1 MGLNPVDALAE
12 GVQKGLDSFAIG
24 LGDDMLNMSS
34 SMSTVNASKSGQ
46 LLLDV
51 STFTYNP
58 LRDPTVLNALQNS
71 ALLYVLFLLAFIF
84 VGGAWVQISRLKP
97 TREFLGMKLNT
108 GSSLAGFMKT
118 VFILIVVAPVIPF
131 LMWLVLMFNYIIC
144 NMIMTGM
151 LPSIML
157 TPENVTL
164 YVAMCFVYALMA
176 TSFVWRS
183 LIIGLC
189 MGYCLIIII
198 MIAVPSTR
206 RLGKGLLSYYILMVF
221 MQPVILAITCVGVG
235 IIQFIAPFGG
245 NNALFGYM
253 VLGLLLLVV
262 SLVFILG
269 PFTIMKLLGSAKNKI
284 KLVL

>member
-1 MGLNPVDALAE
+1 MGLDPVDALAE

-34 SMSTVNASKSGQ
+34 SMSTANASKSGQ

-58 LRDPTVLNALQNS
+58 LRDPTVLNALHNS

-84 VGGAWVQISRLKP
+84 VGGAWVQFSRLRP
-97 TREFLGMKLNT
+97 TRELLGMKLNT
-108 GSSLAGFMKT
+108 GTSLAGFMKT

-164 YVAMCFVYALMA
+164 YVAMCFIYMLMA
-176 TSFVWRS
+176 ASFVWRS

-198 MIAVPSTR
+198 MIAVPATH
-206 RLGKGLLSYYILMVF
+206 RLGKGILSYYVMMVF

-235 IIQFIAPFGG
+235 IIKFIAPSEPLSI
-245 NNALFGYM
+245 LFSYL

>member
-1 MGLNPVDALAE
+1 MGLDPVDALAE
-12 GVQKGLDSFAIG
+12 GVQRGLDSFAIG

-34 SMSTVNASKSGQ
+34 SMSTANASQSGQ
-46 LLLDV
+46 LLLDI

-58 LRDPTVLNALQNS
+58 LKDPSVINALQNS
-71 ALLYVLFLLAFIF
+71 ALLYVVFLLAFIF
-84 VGGAWVQISRLKP
+84 VGGAWVQFSRLRP
-97 TREFLGMKLNT
+97 TRELLGMKLNA
-108 GSSLAGFMKT
+108 GSSLSDFMKT
-118 VFILIVVAPVIPF
+118 VFILIVVAPIIPF
-131 LMWLVLMFNYIIC
+131 FMWLILLFNYIIC
-144 NMIMTGM
+144 NMIMAGM

-176 TSFVWRS
+176 MSFVWRS

-198 MIAVPSTR
+198 MIAVPPTR
-206 RLGKGLLSYYILMVF
+206 RLGKGILSYYVLMIF

-235 IIQFIAPFGG
+235 IIQFIETSDPMSI
-245 NNALFGYM
+245 LFAYL

-269 PFTIMKLLGSAKNKI
+269 PWTIMKLLGSAKNKI

>member
-1 MGLNPVDALAE
+1 MALDPIDALAE
-12 GVQKGLDSFAIG
+12 GVQRGLDSFAIG

-34 SMSTVNASKSGQ
+34 SMSTANASQSGQ

-58 LRDPTVLNALQNS
+58 LKDPTVINALQNS
-71 ALLYVLFLLAFIF
+71 ALLYVIFLLAFIF
-84 VGGAWVQISRLKP
+84 VGGAYVQISRLRP
-97 TREFLGMKLNT
+97 TRELLGMKLNT
-108 GSSLAGFMKT
+108 GSSLTEFMKT
-118 VFILIVVAPVIPF
+118 VFILIVVATVIP
-131 LMWLVLMFNYIIC
+131 LMMWLVLLFNYIIC

-151 LPSIML
+151 LPSIIL

-176 TSFVWRS
+176 MSFVWRS

-198 MIAVPSTR
+198 MIAVSSTR
-206 RLGKGLLSYYILMVF
+206 RLGKGLLTYYVLMVF

-235 IIQFIAPFGG
+235 IVQFIAPHGG
-245 NNALFGYM
+245 NSAMFCYM

>member
-1 MGLNPVDALAE
+1 MGLDPVDALAE

-34 SMSTVNASKSGQ
+34 SMSTANASQSGQ

-58 LRDPTVLNALQNS
+58 LRDPTVLNALHNS
-71 ALLYVLFLLAFIF
+71 ALLYVIFLLAFIF
-84 VGGAWVQISRLKP
+84 IGGAWVQFSRLRP
-97 TREFLGMKLNT
+97 TRELLGMKLNT
-108 GSSLAGFMKT
+108 GTSLAGFMKT

-151 LPSIML
+151 LPSIMM

-164 YVAMCFVYALMA
+164 YVAMCFIYMLMA
-176 TSFVWRS
+176 MSFVWRS
-183 LIIGLC
+183 LIIGIC

-198 MIAVPSTR
+198 MIAIPATR
-206 RLGKGLLSYYILMVF
+206 RLGKGILSYYVLMVF

-235 IIQFIAPFGG
+235 IIKFIAPSEPLSI
-245 NNALFGYM
+245 LFSYL